1 MVVNKYPD
9 SPCFLARYY
18 ICYMAKKKIE
28 QLTPKQ
34 YAEKRG
40 VSLSAVT
47 ECIRENWTL
56 PAVIEIK
63 KFGRF
68 YLLDVDVNQLNKELK
83 K

>member
-1 MVVNKYPD
+1 
-9 SPCFLARYY
+9 
-18 ICYMAKKKIE
+18 MAKKKIE

-40 VSLSAVT
+40 ISLSAVT

-56 PAVIEIK
+56 PAVIEVK

-68 YLLDVDVNQLNKELK
+68 YLLDVDVNQLMKGLK

>member
-1 MVVNKYPD
+1 
-9 SPCFLARYY
+9 
-18 ICYMAKKKIE
+18 MAKKKIE

-40 VSLSAVT
+40 ISLSAVT
-47 ECIRENWTL
+47 ECIREGWNL
-56 PAVIEIK
+56 PAVNKVE

-68 YLLDVDVNQLNKELK
+68 YLLEVDVNQLNKEIK

>member
-1 MVVNKYPD
+1 
-9 SPCFLARYY
+9 
-18 ICYMAKKKIE
+18 MAKKKIA
-28 QLTPKQ
+28 QLTPKE

-56 PAVIEIK
+56 PAVVEVK

-68 YLLDVDVNQLNKELK
+68 YILNVDLDQLSKELK